1 MKKRLFSLLL
11 VLLLVFLCGC
21 SEVTEEPTESQQ
33 VGVLPTASSTEQS
46 AQGTSAGQ
54 QTQWEPREVPEVE
67 DVALQIPPYEGEPLL
82 PYDPD
87 RKVYIP
93 FCNQDVDFYP
103 NYYYRGI
110 TGFVITKE
118 RFEIEDIQVN
128 IPVNTEYEIIFY
140 DFKDTIDKLA
150 QGQDI
155 GSPATLETYQYLT
168 QQGIDW
174 QAYSQLFANY
184 NAAGTIIS
192 DYLVEMQY
200 VEGLLEKYQAYQTL
214 YLEQKKAYET
224 ECEKI
229 EQGQVPFSIYE
240 VTILF
245 TGVGA
250 YEETAESI
258 EVIIGGESYTVDIG
272 QWRFHTELPAE
283 LQANVTRTGISQ
295 KKIMIGALQNTPY
308 TGGVVQ
314 LQDALS
320 FTALKD
326 LTITGVH
333 QVGVQI
339 EMLGGRVQITGDTD
353 ADFYW
358 DLQQPLDISEGDM
371 VNITLFLR
379 DERFAQYEVGIST
392 CIVMD
397 YEINSKTYGMNLP
410 CLFARINNR
419 GWDTYLMAFEGYD
432 MGEYY
437 TCYYVPWFER
447 WWLNDLPEGWLE

>member
-1 MKKRLFSLLL
+1 MKKLYLLLAL
-11 VLLLVFLCGC
+11 VLLISGCGIH
-21 SEVTEEPTESQQ
+21 TELPYSPQSTAAT
-33 VGVLPTASSTEQS
+33 VGITTPST
-46 AQGTSAGQ
+46 GQ

-67 DVALQIPPYEGEPLL
+67 DVALQIPPYEGEPLIS
-82 PYDPD
+82 YDPE
-87 RKVYIP
+87 RQVYIS
-93 FCNQDVDFYP
+93 FQNQDVDFYP
-103 NYYYRGI
+103 NYYFKGI

-118 RFEIEDIQVN
+118 RIEIEDIQVN
-128 IPVNTEYEIIFY
+128 IQAMTEYEVKIY
-140 DFKDTIDKLA
+140 DFKEITDQLA
-150 QGQDI
+150 QGQMI
-155 GSPATLETYQYLT
+155 QSPVTLESYQYLT
-168 QQGIDW
+168 MQGIDW

-214 YLEQKKAYET
+214 YLEQKEAYEA

-240 VTILF
+240 ITILF
-245 TGVGA
+245 TGAGT
-250 YEETAESI
+250 YEETVESI
-258 EVIIGGESYTVDIG
+258 EVIIGEESYTVDIG

-295 KKIMIGALQNTPY
+295 KKIMIGALLATPY

-326 LTITGVH
+326 LTVTGVH

-339 EMLGGRVQITGDTD
+339 EMLGGRVQITGDTN

-371 VNITLFLR
+371 VNITLFLK

-397 YEINSKTYGMNLP
+397 YEINNKAYGMNLP
-410 CLFARINNR
+410 CLLARINNR